1 MTSGWVTS
9 SGDGPLTV
17 GSGRTSERPSRRPQ
31 IFAVGFIVLSAL
43 LALVTAP
50 EATLARVPIVG
61 PLGLAVVAP
70 LGEVGATTAVF
81 IALFGY
87 LLTPFGVVASLACAR
102 RTGIEKLDDPWF
114 DRIRLRA
121 QMKWLQVATVLAF
134 IVAVPHIFIL
144 ARSIQGLL
152 GLGA

>member
-17 GSGRTSERPSRRPQ
+17 GSGRTSERPSRTTEL
-31 IFAVGFIVLSAL
+31 FAVGFIVISAL

-50 EATLARVPIVG
+50 EATLERVPIVG
-61 PLGLAVVAP
+61 LLGLAVVAP
-70 LGEVGATTAVF
+70 LGDVGAAQAVLV
-81 IALFGY
+81 ALAGY
-87 LLTPFGVVASLACAR
+87 VLTPFGVVGALAVAR
-102 RTGIEKLDDPWF
+102 RRGLAKLDDPWF

-121 QMKWLQVATVLAF
+121 QMKRLQAATVLAF
-134 IVAVPHIFIL
+134 VVAVPHIFIL